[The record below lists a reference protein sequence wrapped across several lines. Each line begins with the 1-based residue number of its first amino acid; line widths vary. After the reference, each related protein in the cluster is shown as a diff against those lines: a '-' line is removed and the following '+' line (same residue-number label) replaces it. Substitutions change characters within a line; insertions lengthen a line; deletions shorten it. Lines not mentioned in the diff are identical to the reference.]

1 MSVPDRRAKLDRKH
15 GKLSIRRQCAL
26 LGIARSGVYRPER
39 AANDNDLGVMRRLD
53 ELFTQWPILDSR
65 RLARM
70 LHNEGHVINRKCV
83 QRLMRQMSIAALGPK
98 PRTSKPAG
106 HKVYPYLL
114 RDLVIDRPIRC
125 GRPTSPTFRSGA
137 GSCTWWR
144 SWIGRAARC

>member
-26 LGIARSGVYRPER
+26 LGISRSSVYRPER
-39 AANDNDLGVMRRLD
+39 AANDDDLVVMRRLD
-53 ELFTQWPILDSR
+53 ELFTQWPFLDSR
-65 RLARM
+65 R
-70 LHNEGHVINRKCV
+70 
-83 QRLMRQMSIAALGPK
+83 LGPK
-98 PRTSKPAG
+98 PRTSKPAAG
-106 HKVYPYLL
+106 HKLYPYLL